1 MQLYFLTCV
10 NWFLPIFFGL
20 AKLRWPTLLASYSY
34 HLIGLFH
41 LFNYICILRGYK
53 SSSHSILI
61 LFFSF
66 FHTSNTYFGSL
77 DGSKAMMT
85 ILVDI
90 CGWKDLQHGWTY
102 WLVTQT
108 SHCCRFLS
116 TILWVLTLFS
126 DNALIHALLCFYI
139 IFAYLILYWFI
150 KVWAWSPA
158 SKY

>member
-1 MQLYFLTCV
+1 MVCFISSTTYAFCGVRQVLAIQYYSCFFIICAS
-10 NWFLPIFFGL
+10 PIL
-20 AKLRWPTLLASYSY
+20 NVPV
-34 HLIGLFH
+34 
-41 LFNYICILRGYK
+41 
-53 SSSHSILI
+53 SHC
-61 LFFSF
+61 
-66 FHTSNTYFGSL
+66 HAANTYFGSL

-126 DNALIHALLCFYI
+126 DNALIHALLCLYI
-139 IFAYLILYWFI
+139 TFAYLILYWFI

-158 SKY
+158 CKY